1 MKKKKITTK
10 CPCGY
15 ITTEEIILK
24 SSPANSP
31 FPPKVDAL
39 TGLVIK
45 KSGGNYATERR
56 MVDGDE
62 NFIIM
67 KLLSEFYPHAKEV
80 NQREYLKFLCCPKCG
95 TVLFPGIAQETKI
108 IDDESAAEE

>member
-1 MKKKKITTK
+1 MKKKIITTK

-31 FPPKVDAL
+31 FPPKRDAL
-39 TGLVIK
+39 TGLVLK
-45 KSGGNYATERR
+45 KSGGNYATKRR
-56 MVDGDE
+56 MLDGDD

-67 KLLSEFYPHAKEV
+67 TLLSEFYPHAKGV
-80 NQREYLKFLCCPKCG
+80 NQREDLQFLCCPKCG
-95 TVLFPGIAQETKI
+95 TVLFPGIARKTEI
-108 IDDESAAEE
+108 SDDESTEI